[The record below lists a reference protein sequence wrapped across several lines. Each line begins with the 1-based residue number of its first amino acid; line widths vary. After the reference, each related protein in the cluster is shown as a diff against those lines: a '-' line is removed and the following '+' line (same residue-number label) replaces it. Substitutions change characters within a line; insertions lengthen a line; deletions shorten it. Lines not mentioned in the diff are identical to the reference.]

1 MKTKI
6 TLTVLLFMACF
17 AMFGQDGQPATSIGE
32 GTYLGKSIPLRD
44 FPLMQETPSG
54 KRNYKIIPNN
64 FPVNGYEHPNSL
76 PIGGDPIRQS
86 EVNIANQ
93 MRNLELSFDGP
104 NAAQGQA
111 TPPDP
116 SGAVGPN
123 HYAVS
128 YTHLTLPTKA

>member
-6 TLTVLLFMACF
+6 ILSTLLLTVCSVLFAQE
-17 AMFGQDGQPATSIGE
+17 AEQVSSLGE

-44 FPLMQETPSG
+44 FPLL
-54 KRNYKIIPNN
+54 
-64 FPVNGYEHPNSL
+64 GYEHPNSL
-76 PIGGDPIRQS
+76 PVGGDPIRQS
-86 EVNIANQ
+86 DVNIAED
-93 MRNLELSFDGP
+93 MRNLALSFDGP

-123 HYAVS
+123 HYVS
-128 YTHLTLPTKA
+128 GVNLNYYV